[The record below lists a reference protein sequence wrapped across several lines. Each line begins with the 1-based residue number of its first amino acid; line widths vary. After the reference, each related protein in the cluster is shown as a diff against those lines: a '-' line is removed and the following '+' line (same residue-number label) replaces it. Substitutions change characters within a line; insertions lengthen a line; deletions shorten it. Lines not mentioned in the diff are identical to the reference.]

1 MEPFVT
7 HELALD
13 LAKAAGARGD
23 QAVHVRQGDAMSC
36 TLRVTLR
43 SGGEA
48 ADVGDM
54 RVDLV
59 GMNSLHEVI
68 EQGMGQAGDGTWHV
82 TLKSEW
88 ASRPGLCLV
97 YVRVTDGGRVVGSTE
112 AFALVVSAGADMP
125 ADEAPEYRRE
135 LDALMELLKESQ
147 RAASESAEAAKASA
161 GAAKSDAGRA
171 AEYAS
176 EAAAKRDEAGKS
188 ATAAE
193 KSKGAA
199 SRSASAAKT
208 AQSDAEAAKA
218 LADDSA
224 SKAGASA
231 ASAEE
236 YAAKAADTVARVNG
250 ELTLMLGNPTDEDM
264 WLYATGQ
271 ADGVAGTPALDNAS
285 DEDMMGYI
293 GREA

>member
-1 MEPFVT
+1 MT
-7 HELALD
+7 LD
-13 LAKAAGARGD
+13 LAKTAGARGD
-23 QAVHVRQGDAMSC
+23 KTVHVRQGDAMSC

-48 ADVGDM
+48 ADVGGM

-59 GMNSLHEVI
+59 GVNSLHEVI
-68 EQGMGQAGDGTWHV
+68 EQGMGREEDGAWHV

-88 ASRPGLCLV
+88 ASRPGLCLA
-97 YVRVTDGGRVVGSTE
+97 YARVTDGGRVVGSTE
-112 AFALVVSAGADMP
+112 AFALVVSSGADMP

-147 RAASESAEAAKASA
+147 RSASESAGAATASA
-161 GAAKSDAGRA
+161 AAAESDAGRA
-171 AEYAS
+171 AGYAG
-176 EAAAKRDEAGKS
+176 EAAEKRDEAGRS
-188 ATAAE
+188 AAAAE

-224 SKAGASA
+224 SKAEASA
-231 ASAEE
+231 AGAEK
-236 YAAKAADTVARVNG
+236 YAAKAADTVARVDG
-250 ELTLMLGNPTDEDM
+250 ELTLMLGDPTDEDM

-271 ADGVAGTPALDNAS
+271 AEAASSSPVWSDVADA
-285 DEDMMGYI
+285 DMMAYVK
-293 GREA
+293 REA

>member
-1 MEPFVT
+1 M
-7 HELALD
+7 
-13 LAKAAGARGD
+13 
-23 QAVHVRQGDAMSC
+23 HVRQGDAMSC

-59 GMNSLHEVI
+59 GVNSLHEVI
-68 EQGMGQAGDGTWHV
+68 EQDMVQAGDGTWHV

-88 ASRPGLCLV
+88 ASRPGLCLA
-97 YVRVTDGGRVVGSTE
+97 YARVRDGGRVVGSTE
-112 AFALVVSAGADMP
+112 AFARVVSSGADMP

-147 RAASESAEAAKASA
+147 RSASKSAEAAKASA

-171 AEYAS
+171 AGYAG
-176 EAAAKRDEAGKS
+176 EAAEKRDEASRS
-188 ATAAE
+188 AAAAE

-208 AQSDAEAAKA
+208 AQSDAEVAKA

-224 SKAGASA
+224 SKAEASA
-231 ASAEE
+231 AGAEK
-236 YAAKAADTVARVNG
+236 YAAKAADTVARVDG
-250 ELTLMLGNPTDEDM
+250 ELSLMLGDPTDEDM

-271 ADGVAGTPALDNAS
+271 VEAAS
-285 DEDMMGYI
+285 SSPVWSDVDDADMMAYVK
-293 GREA
+293 REA